1 MCIALLINMS
11 VINNDSGDSVDSGN
25 GDHVVTDN
33 AANDNNIELE
43 IQTQVQAAYAT
54 RTPLCI
60 IGGQSKSF
68 YGRQPLGDEL
78 SVQHH
83 CGIIRHDPPELVL
96 TARAGTRIVDINAH
110 LAKHQQQLG
119 FEPPLFIKDAG
130 TVNSDSNSD
139 TNPATLGGAIAA
151 GIAGPSRGYA
161 GGVRDYVLGV
171 KIVNGKGEILRFG
184 GEVIKNVAGFDVAR
198 LMVGA
203 MGALGVLLEISVKV
217 IPQPR
222 FTATLH
228 LAHPTV
234 AKAIECITALSSA
247 PSPLTAAAWHF
258 GRTSLRLA
266 GDESAVLRAAQLI
279 IETHGGELD
288 CESDSHSKEFW
299 QQLRDHRLP
308 FFSARDDDALVR
320 AIMPPASDS
329 FINETQLLD
338 WGGAQRWL
346 VGDVDALRKDAP
358 LDSQLTDFYPRDR
371 DADVFARPSADVLT
385 LYRRMKSAFDPA
397 GILNRGRVYEGL

>member
-11 VINNDSGDSVDSGN
+11 VINNDSVDSGN
-25 GDHVVTDN
+25 GDRVVTDN
-33 AANDNNIELE
+33 VDSDNNIELE
-43 IQTQVQAAYAT
+43 IQSQVQAANET

-78 SVQHH
+78 SLQHH

-110 LAKHQQQLG
+110 LARHQQQLG
-119 FEPPLFIKDAG
+119 FEPPLFIKDAD

-198 LMVGA
+198 LMAGA

-228 LAHPTV
+228 LAHPT
-234 AKAIECITALSSA
+234 AANAIECITALSAA
-247 PSPLTAAAWHF
+247 PWPLTAAAWHF

-266 GDESAVLRAAQLI
+266 GDESAVLRAAKLI

-288 CESDSHSKEFW
+288 CDSDSHSKEFW

-308 FFSARDDDALVR
+308 FFSARDDAALVR

-371 DADVFARPSADVLT
+371 DADVFARPSAEVLT

-397 GILNRGRVYEGL
+397 GILNRGRVYEEL